1 MDKLMSFFAKLG
13 AQRHLVAIRDG
24 FVTLM
29 PLMII
34 GSLVTLINQVPG
46 IINQMFGSQLALP
59 AFISTLNGN
68 IWWGTFDMI
77 GLMAVIAISYSLA
90 RHYDSD
96 SLSAAVVSLAS
107 YLAIVPQT
115 IKAVSETGEEVA
127 AWGNI
132 NRSFTNAQGLFVGIV
147 IALIATEI
155 FVSLKKNDKLVIKM
169 PEGVPPA
176 VGRSFAA
183 IIPGGI
189 TVIAMTAAVMIIE
202 RVFHL
207 FMGGENM
214 MGIVSIF
221 ELVTTFVSRPLLH
234 VADSLGYALVVVF
247 FNQFLWFFGLH
258 GSNIIEG
265 IIQPIS
271 LQMMEANAVAFQ
283 AGQAVPHIVTKPFL
297 DAFVYI
303 GGSGTVLGM
312 LLAIFLVCKSKQNR
326 TVAKLSF
333 GPSCFNINEPTIF
346 GMPIVLNPILFVP
359 FILAPMVVAA
369 LSYLAMAWGLVGRTV
384 AIVPWATPPIIS
396 GFLVTGGDWR
406 ACVLQIINVAISF
419 VIYLPFIKVA
429 DRAEMKREKE
439 MEAEAQA

>member
-46 IINQMFGSQLALP
+46 IINQMFGTQLALP
-59 AFISTLNGN
+59 VFISTLNGN

-77 GLMAVIAISYSLA
+77 GLMTVVAISYNLA

-96 SLSAAVVSLAS
+96 SLAAAVVSLSS
-107 YLAIVPQT
+107 YLAIVPQIIT
-115 IKAVSETGEEVA
+115 AVSETGEEVA
-127 AWGNI
+127 AWGNV
-132 NRSFTNAQGLFVGIV
+132 NRAFTNAQGLFVGII

-169 PEGVPPA
+169 PDGVPPA

-183 IIPGGI
+183 VVPGGI

-202 RVFHL
+202 RVFHMM
-207 FMGGENM
+207 MGGESM
-214 MGIVSIF
+214 MSIF
-221 ELVTTFVSRPLLH
+221 ALVTTFVSQPLLH

-271 LQMMEANAVAFQ
+271 LQMMEINAVAFQ
-283 AGQAVPHIVTKPFL
+283 AGQTVPHIVTKPFL

-312 LLAIFLVCKSKQNR
+312 LLAIFLVGKAKQHR
-326 TVAKLSF
+326 TIAKLSI

-359 FILAPMVVAA
+359 FICAPLVVATV
-369 LSYLAMAWGLVGRTV
+369 SYLSMAWGLVGRTV

-406 ACVLQIINVAISF
+406 ACVLQIINIAISF
-419 VIYLPFIKVA
+419 VIYLPFVKVA

-439 MEAEAQA
+439 MEA

>member
-34 GSLVTLINQVPG
+34 GSLVTLLNQVPG
-46 IINQMFGSQLALP
+46 IINQMFGTQLALP
-59 AFISTLNGN
+59 GFISTLNGN
-68 IWWGTFDMI
+68 IWWGTFDML
-77 GLMAVIAISYSLA
+77 GLMTVVAISYNLA

-96 SLSAAVVSLAS
+96 SLAAAVVSLAS
-107 YLAIVPQT
+107 YLAIVPQSIT
-115 IKAVSETGEEVA
+115 AVSEAGEEVA
-127 AWGNI
+127 AWGNV
-132 NRSFTNAQGLFVGIV
+132 NRAFTNAQGLFVGII

-155 FVSLKKNDKLVIKM
+155 FVSLKKNEKLVIKM

-183 IIPGGI
+183 VVPGGI
-189 TVIAMTAAVMIIE
+189 TIIAMTAMIMIIE
-202 RVFHL
+202 RL
-207 FMGGENM
+207 FFMVMGGEAM
-214 MGIVSIF
+214 MSIF
-221 ELVTTFVSRPLLH
+221 ELVTTFVSQPLLH
-234 VADSLGYALVVVF
+234 VADSMGYALVVVF

-312 LLAIFLVCKSKQNR
+312 LLAIFLVSKAKQNR
-326 TVAKLSF
+326 TIAKLSI
-333 GPSCFNINEPTIF
+333 GPSFFNINEPTIF

-359 FILAPMVVAA
+359 FIFAPLVVTAV
-369 LSYLAMAWGLVGRTV
+369 SYLAMSWGMVGRTV

-396 GFLVTGGDWR
+396 GFLVTGGDLR
-406 ACVLQIINVAISF
+406 ACVLQIINIGISF
-419 VIYLPFIKVA
+419 LIYLPFIKVA
-429 DRAEMKREKE
+429 DRAELKREKE
-439 MEAEAQA
+439 MEAGA

>member
-1 MDKLMSFFAKLG
+1 MDTLMKYFSKLG

-34 GSLVTLINQVPG
+34 GSLVT
-46 IINQMFGSQLALP
+46 IINQIPAIINEMFGTSFALP
-59 AFISTLNGN
+59 SFLSTLNGN

-90 RHYDSD
+90 KYYDGD
-96 SLSAAVVSLAS
+96 RLAAAVVSLAC
-107 YLAIVPQT
+107 YLSIVPQT
-115 IKAVSETGEEVA
+115 ITVATEAGEEVE
-127 AWGNI
+127 AWGNVS
-132 NRSFTNAQGLFVGIV
+132 RTFTNAQGLFVGII

-155 FVSLKKNDKLVIKM
+155 FVRLKKNDKLIIKM

-189 TVIAMTAAVMIIE
+189 TIVLVVAVTWIIE
-202 RVFHL
+202 WVAQL
-207 FMGGENM
+207 M
-214 MGIVSIF
+214 MGLDTPMSLF
-221 ELVTTFVSRPLLH
+221 TLVTTFVSQPLLH
-234 VADSLGYALVVVF
+234 VADSWGYALIVVLL
-247 FNQFLWFFGLH
+247 NQILWFFGLH

-271 LQMMEANAVAFQ
+271 LQMMEANAAALQ
-283 AGQAVPHIVTKPFL
+283 AGTEIPHIVTKPFL

-312 LLAIFLVCKSKQNR
+312 LLAMFLICKAKQNR
-326 TVAKLSF
+326 MIARLSI
-333 GPSCFNINEPTIF
+333 GPSFFNINEPTIF
-346 GMPIVLNPILFVP
+346 GVPIVLNPILLVP
-359 FILAPMVVAA
+359 FIVGPAIVAIV
-369 LSYLAMAWGLVGRTV
+369 SYLAMSLNIVGRTV
-384 AIVPWATPPIIS
+384 AVIPWATPPIIS

-406 ACVLQIINVAISF
+406 ACVLQIINIAISF
-419 VIYLPFIKVA
+419 VVYLPFVKAA
-429 DRAEMKREKE
+429 DRAEIKKE
-439 MEAEAQA
+439 QLAEAEADNA

>member
-1 MDKLMSFFAKLG
+1 MDTLMKYFSKLG

-34 GSLVTLINQVPG
+34 GSLVTLINQVPS
-46 IINQMFGSQLALP
+46 IINEMFGTQLALP

-77 GLMAVIAISYSLA
+77 GLMAVIAISYNLA
-90 RHYDSD
+90 KYYDSD
-96 SLSAAVVSLAS
+96 RLAAAIISIS
-107 YLAIVPQT
+107 CYLTIVPQT
-115 IKAVSETGEEVA
+115 ITAVSEAGEEVA
-127 AWGNI
+127 AWGNV
-132 NRSFTNAQGLFVGIV
+132 NRAFTNAQGLFVGIIV
-147 IALIATEI
+147 ALIATEI
-155 FVSLKKNDKLVIKM
+155 FVRLKQNEKLVIKM

-183 IIPGGI
+183 IIPGSI
-189 TVIAMTAAVMIIE
+189 TIIAMTASVMIIE
-202 RVFHL
+202 RIAHAI
-207 FMGGENM
+207 MGGDTM
-214 MGIVSIF
+214 MSIF
-221 ELVTTFVSRPLLH
+221 ELVTTFVSQPLLH
-234 VADSLGYALVVVF
+234 VADSMGYALVVVF
-247 FNQFLWFFGLH
+247 FNQVLWFFGLH

-283 AGQAVPHIVTKPFL
+283 AGEAVPHIVTKPFL

-312 LLAIFLVCKSKQNR
+312 LLAIFLVCKAKQNR
-326 TVAKLSF
+326 TIAKLSI
-333 GPSCFNINEPTIF
+333 GPSIFNINEPTIF

-359 FILAPMVVAA
+359 FVLSPMIVAA
-369 LSYLAMAWGLVGRTV
+369 VSYLAMASGLVGRTV
-384 AIVPWATPPIIS
+384 AIVPWATPPIVS
-396 GFLVTGGDWR
+396 GFLVTGGDWK
-406 ACVLQIINVAISF
+406 ACILQIVNVAISF
-419 VIYLPFIKVA
+419 AIYLPFIKVA
-429 DRAEMKREKE
+429 DRAELKREKE

>member
-1 MDKLMSFFAKLG
+1 MDKLMGFFARLG

-34 GSLVTLINQVPG
+34 GSLVTLLNQVPG
-46 IINQMFGSQLALP
+46 IINQMFGTQFALP

-77 GLMAVIAISYSLA
+77 GLVTVVAISYNLA
-90 RHYDSD
+90 RHHSSD
-96 SLSAAVVSLAS
+96 SLAAAVVSLSS
-107 YLAIVPQT
+107 YLAVVPQT

-127 AWGNI
+127 AWGNV
-132 NRSFTNAQGLFVGIV
+132 NRAFTNAQGLFVGII

-155 FVSLKKNDKLVIKM
+155 FVGLKKNDKLVIKM

-189 TVIAMTAAVMIIE
+189 TIIAMTSLVMIAE
-202 RVFHL
+202 RLCHL
-207 FMGGENM
+207 LMGSENM
-214 MGIVSIF
+214 MNIF

-234 VADSLGYALVVVF
+234 VADSPGYALAVVF
-247 FNQFLWFFGLH
+247 FNQLLWFFGLH

-303 GGSGTVLGM
+303 GGSGAVLGM
-312 LLAIFLVCKSKQNR
+312 LLAIFLVCKAKQNR
-326 TVAKLSF
+326 TIAKLSI

-346 GMPIVLNPILFVP
+346 GVPIVLNPILFVP
-359 FILAPMVVAA
+359 FILAPLVVAA
-369 LSYLAMAWGLVGRTV
+369 VSYLAMAWGLVGRTV

-406 ACVLQIINVAISF
+406 ACVLQIINIAISF

-429 DRAEMKREKE
+429 DRGEIKREKE
-439 MEAEAQA
+439 MEAQA

>member
-1 MDKLMSFFAKLG
+1 LMT
-13 AQRHLVAIRDG
+13 V
-24 FVTLM
+24 V
-29 PLMII
+29 
-34 GSLVTLINQVPG
+34 
-46 IINQMFGSQLALP
+46 
-59 AFISTLNGN
+59 
-68 IWWGTFDMI
+68 
-77 GLMAVIAISYSLA
+77 AISYNLA

-96 SLSAAVVSLAS
+96 SLAAAVVSLSS

-115 IKAVSETGEEVA
+115 ITAVSETGEEVA
-127 AWGNI
+127 AWGNVSRI
-132 NRSFTNAQGLFVGIV
+132 FTNAQGLFVGII

-155 FVSLKKNDKLVIKM
+155 FVSLKKNEKLVIKM

-183 IIPGGI
+183 VIPGGI
-189 TVIAMTAAVMIIE
+189 TLIAMTALVMIIE
-202 RVFHL
+202 RLFHMI
-207 FMGGENM
+207 MGGENM
-214 MGIVSIF
+214 MSIF

-234 VADSLGYALVVVF
+234 VADSLGYALAVVF

-271 LQMMEANAVAFQ
+271 LQMMEINAVAFQ

-297 DAFVYI
+297 DAFVYL
-303 GGSGTVLGM
+303 GGSGPVLGM
-312 LLAIFLVCKSKQNR
+312 LLAVFLVGKSKQNR
-326 TVAKLSF
+326 TIAKLSI

-359 FILAPMVVAA
+359 FILAPMLVTAV
-369 LSYLAMAWGLVGRTV
+369 SYLAMASGMVGRTV

-406 ACVLQIINVAISF
+406 ACVLQIINIAISF

-429 DRAEMKREKE
+429 DRAELKREKE
-439 MEAEAQA
+439 MEAEA